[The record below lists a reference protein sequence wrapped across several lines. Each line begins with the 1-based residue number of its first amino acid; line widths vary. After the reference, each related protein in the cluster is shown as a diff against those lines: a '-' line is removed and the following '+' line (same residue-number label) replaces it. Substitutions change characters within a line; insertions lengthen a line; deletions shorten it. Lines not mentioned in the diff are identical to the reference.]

1 MYKRVSET
9 ARYGGLTRG
18 KRIIDDDVKVK
29 MKKVLEEIQ
38 SGYFAK
44 EWQTVYKK
52 SGKNSFEGLMN
63 ELSRHKIESVGAE
76 MRKSMW
82 KQ

>member
-1 MYKRVSET
+1 
-9 ARYGGLTRG
+9 
-18 KRIIDDDVKVK
+18 

-38 SGYFAK
+38 SGYFAE
-44 EWQTVYKK
+44 EWQAVYKK

-82 KQ
+82 KE